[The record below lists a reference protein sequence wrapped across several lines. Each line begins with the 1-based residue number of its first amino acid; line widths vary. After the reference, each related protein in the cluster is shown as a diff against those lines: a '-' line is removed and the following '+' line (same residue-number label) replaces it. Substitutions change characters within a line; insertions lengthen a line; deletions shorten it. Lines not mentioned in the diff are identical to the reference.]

1 MLCCSSCRVSDF
13 DHAELDVHQ
22 QDWYTHMYPYKLASY
37 QYTALSDAIT
47 LGVINFSGQAVS
59 GADRAGAQ
67 LTSGDVVSC
76 DLPLVRQGRC
86 DGVAVWVDYE
96 LTAGSTLSCYKD
108 GRFSH
113 YQTVNIKFLPAGRG
127 VEAGDRV
134 NAVVQLDAHRNDFVY
149 EFSLL

>member
-1 MLCCSSCRVSDF
+1 
-13 DHAELDVHQ
+13 
-22 QDWYTHMYPYKLASY
+22 MYPYKLASY

-47 LGVINFSGQAVS
+47 LGVINFSGQAE
-59 GADRAGAQ
+59 GCADAFF
-67 LTSGDVVSC
+67 TSGDVVNC
-76 DLPLVRQGRC
+76 ELPLVRQGRC
-86 DGVAVWVDYE
+86 DGIAVWVDYE

-108 GRFSH
+108 GRFAH

-134 NAVVQLDAHRNDFVY
+134 NAVVQLDAHRNDFAY